1 MNKTKLKGDKTK
13 QAMGEHRGG
22 GTRISTKNK
31 RLSAVLGVLLCREG
45 VQLHSPGC
53 YGEKQRGFG
62 VFVRHQRA
70 QKGAGLA
77 AARGRRERS
86 NNSRRGSGLVT

>member
-1 MNKTKLKGDKTK
+1 M
-13 QAMGEHRGG
+13 
-22 GTRISTKNK
+22 RISTKNK
-31 RLSAVLGVLLCREG
+31 QLSAVLGVLLCWEG
-45 VQLHSPGC
+45 AQLRSPGC
-53 YGEKQRGFG
+53 YGRRQKGFG
-62 VFVRHQRA
+62 VFVRHRRA